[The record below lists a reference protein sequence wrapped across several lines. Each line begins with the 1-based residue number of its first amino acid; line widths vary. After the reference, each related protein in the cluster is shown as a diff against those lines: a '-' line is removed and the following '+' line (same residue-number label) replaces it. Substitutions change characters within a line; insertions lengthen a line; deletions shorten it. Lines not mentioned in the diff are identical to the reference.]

1 MRRYEVGTEG
11 TLNLGTASEKTVIC
25 EITGSFTETPKIY
38 AACEGH
44 FTSSM
49 GEVKPDS
56 DEENKT
62 LKTKY
67 TVEIIVSSTT
77 AYVGDKMSGKLTVYC
92 PYYGNTGIGQ
102 INLTA
107 EGANNLV
114 VSNVNPTVKEG
125 NDTEVRISIGGVN
138 ETVNTNAPLR
148 VEAVNDDGTKATWL
162 ERGSVTK
169 DEKGN
174 IIQKLEMK
182 PYVVDVTTSLQQRPS
197 RQCTLTVY
205 TPAGR
210 MVGRHILEQRAI
222 VDLSQISDTEL
233 ESANCYVISGPG
245 RYMLP
250 AQKGNSTDKI
260 LPTTGT
266 IEPSFEKVAS
276 DVDVTIVDKGM
287 IKVDETDYVV
297 FDVNYD
303 EVNKST
309 KDIDDGN
316 IVMALKN
323 GNTTLWSWHLW
334 LCKDKI
340 LNIGDLDDHE
350 YSTGANMLNRNLGA
364 SSSTGSGTY
373 YKWGCKEPF
382 IDGDYQGEGSISYEK
397 TWTPTSSST
406 KQVAD
411 PCPPGY
417 KVPTNDVWLGKDVWY
432 TTDAATPE
440 LQVSNF
446 IYEVLSPNVMYPYS
460 EYLLADGNL
469 NKDNVSMVKY
479 DKPGFYY
486 EAPGVN
492 TDESIDVTIE
502 YTIPIVNK
510 KGSTTVSFPQMA
522 QDKFYDLDMDIAVSS
537 QEGRVWSIDGY
548 LGYEYKSLNVSSFTE
563 EGFRNAININSYKHK
578 RRKLKSYKIT
588 NVSFSIR
595 NGLSYKSEPE
605 WGEYEEVTPNM
616 SDADKASLLAKLYQ
630 EKDVVNTID
639 YQISQ
644 SIDNSLGYQ
653 VRCVKVVKQE

>member
-1 MRRYEVGTEG
+1 MRRYEVGTDG
-11 TLNLGTASEKTVIC
+11 TTTITDLGLGRESSAKVKCT
-25 EITGSFTETPKIY
+25 ITGSFPEGYKPQIY
-38 AACEGH
+38 TTCEGH
-44 FTSSM
+44 FTSTA
-49 GEVKPDS
+49 PDVDGS
-56 DEENKT
+56 GNT
-62 LKTKY
+62 Y
-67 TVEIIVSSTT
+67 TTTITVSATT

-102 INLTA
+102 LNLTA
-107 EGANNLV
+107 EGANSLV
-114 VSNVNPTVKEG
+114 VTNVTPTVKEG
-125 NDTEVRISIGGVN
+125 NDTEATISIGGIN
-138 ETVNTNAPLR
+138 ESVDTSKPLR
-148 VEAVNDDGTKATWL
+148 VEAEYDSEEKWLRRGSIEKKNDGT
-162 ERGSVTK
+162 
-169 DEKGN
+169 
-174 IIQKLEMK
+174 IIQKLEMD

-260 LPTTGT
+260 LPTKGT

-309 KDIDDGN
+309 QDIKDGN

-334 LCKDKI
+334 LCKGKI
-340 LNIGDLDDHE
+340 LNIGDLDDQE
-350 YSTGANMLNRNLGA
+350 YSITGANMLNRNLGA

-432 TTDAATPE
+432 TTNAANPE

-446 IYEVLSPNVMYPYS
+446 IYDVLSPNVMYPYS

-492 TDESIDVTIE
+492 TDEYIDVTIE

-548 LGYEYKSLNVSSFTE
+548 LGYEYRSLNVSSLTE
-563 EGFRNAININSYKHK
+563 EAFRNAININSYKHK

-588 NVSFSIR
+588 DVSFSIR

-616 SDADKASLLAKLYQ
+616 SDADKATLLVKLYQ
-630 EKDVVNTID
+630 EKDVINSID

-653 VRCVKVVKQE
+653 VRCVKEVKQE